1 MRRISTTAA
10 VVLGLALVMLPGS
23 GHAADQPS
31 SVRTGDCG
39 AGAGSTTETVLYNGE
54 WLTITT
60 DNFGD
65 CLTPVSNSVTLQ
77 SSLPAAGVLP
87 AAGAPPAV
95 PVPGRPAFTG

>member
-31 SVRTGDCG
+31 SVPTADCG

-54 WLTITT
+54 WVTITA
-60 DNFGD
+60 DNFGS
-65 CLTPVSNSVTLQ
+65 CLTEVSNVVSAQ
-77 SSLPAAGVLP
+77 SRLP